1 MQLWTPEHTKTLLPT
16 LLIMLILSVVLR
28 LLLKNKPWRVRM
40 IPLQVVACILVVLEI
55 FKQAISFSKGYDL
68 YHIPLHFCSLVLFA
82 LPIFAFYRG
91 KYERQ
96 VASIAVGFTSAVF
109 VLTAIYP
116 ALIYGAWDIQNYFQS
131 FFAFHTV
138 TFHNLAMFA
147 FMLMVALNVYQPQKG
162 EWKCPVITIGIYC
175 VVAAI
180 LAHLIK
186 TNFNNLYQCNVAPL
200 EEIRL
205 SLHEKL
211 GYWPTQVLYVSIVTC
226 LDMAF
231 TFGAYHFYRLCG
243 RVVCGKSKAGLG
255 EQFRTDKL
263 E

>member
-16 LLIMLILSVVLR
+16 LLIMLVLSVVLR

-55 FKQAISFSKGYDL
+55 FKQSISFSKGYDL
-68 YHIPLHFCSLVLFA
+68 YHIPLHFCSLVLFS
-82 LPIFAFYRG
+82 LPAFAFYRG

-96 VASIAVGFTSAVF
+96 VASIAVGFTASVF

-116 ALIYGAWDIQNYFQS
+116 DLIYGAWDIQNYFQS

-147 FMLMVALNVYQPQKG
+147 FMLMVALDLYQPRKG
-162 EWKCPVITIGIYC
+162 EWKYPVLFIGGYC
-175 VVAAI
+175 IVAAVI
-180 LAHLIK
+180 AHLIS
-186 TNFNNLYQCNVAPL
+186 TNFNNLYRCNVEPL
-200 EEIRL
+200 ENVRL
-205 SLHEKL
+205 AMVDAI
-211 GYWPTQVLYVSIVTC
+211 GYVPTQIAYVLIVTC

-231 TFGAYHFYRLCG
+231 TLGAYHFYRLCH
-243 RVVCGKSKAGLG
+243 RLVCGKNATESS
-255 EQFRTDKL
+255 
-263 E
+263 